1 MLLLDSEDR
10 SRGVPAMAPWR
21 GIVAR
26 CSLAVSF
33 LLAALAASASCRADS
48 ILSPAG
54 PVAAGDRIILLDAVF
69 IMLAI
74 VVPTMLVTV
83 AFAWWY
89 RASNMRATYR
99 PDWTY
104 SGRLELLVWSIPTLV
119 IFFLG
124 GVIWIGSHRLDP
136 FEPLSSA
143 KPLEI
148 EVVALDWKWLFI
160 YPEQNVASI
169 NRLVV
174 PVGRP
179 LHFRITSASV
189 FNAFFVPRL
198 GSQIYAMN
206 GMTSQLNLQAD
217 EPGQYLGLSAH
228 FSGDGFSDMHFA
240 AIAEPQAQFARW
252 VAQARAHG
260 PALDDAAYRGLL
272 RQSVPAAP
280 YTYRSVEQGLFDAV
294 AMQKL
299 PPGEGPN
306 PHQIAPHAIPQ
317 ATP

>member
-1 MLLLDSEDR
+1 
-10 SRGVPAMAPWR
+10 MAPWR
-21 GIVAR
+21 GISGR
-26 CSLAVSF
+26 CRFATALVIAVFAAPRNSF
-33 LLAALAASASCRADS
+33 ADS
-48 ILSPAG
+48 ILASAG
-54 PVAAGDRIILLDAVF
+54 PVAAGDRIILLDATF

-74 VVPTMLVTV
+74 VIPTMLVTL

-89 RASNMRATYR
+89 RASNTRATYR

-104 SGRLELLVWSIPTLV
+104 SGRIELLVWSIPTLV

-136 FEPLSSA
+136 FQPLSTA

-160 YPEQNVASI
+160 YPQQNVASI

-174 PVGRP
+174 PVGTP

-189 FNAFFVPRL
+189 FNIFFVPRL

-217 EPGQYLGLSAH
+217 QPGNYLGLSAH
-228 FSGDGFSDMHFA
+228 FSGDGFSNMHFVTV
-240 AIAEPQAQFARW
+240 AEPQGQFAQW
-252 VAQARAHG
+252 IAQARG
-260 PALDDAAYRGLL
+260 QGQVLDEVAYRGLL
-272 RQSVPAAP
+272 RQSVPAMP
-280 YTYRSVEQGLFDAV
+280 YTYRGVTPGLFDAV

-299 PPGEGPN
+299 PPGDGP
-306 PHQIAPHAIPQ
+306 QSGRAVTQAVPQ
-317 ATP
+317 AQP